1 MCKANCIKDSLSLK
15 LKLKAN
21 TGYFY
26 HRHTFH
32 FPLIFITMYASS
44 VCKIK
49 ESVYYSDFI
58 TITNTCDN
66 QFIKEKGLFEL
77 TALEFESVVIWPC
90 VLKRKHCRVRL
101 LFSYPVKK

>member
-1 MCKANCIKDSLSLK
+1 MCKANCFIDSLS

-32 FPLIFITMYASS
+32 FPLIFITMYSS
-44 VCKIK
+44 FICKIEK
-49 ESVYYSDFI
+49 NVYYSNFI

-66 QFIKEKGLFEL
+66 QFIKEKGMFEL
-77 TALEFESVVIWPC
+77 TALEFESVVI
-90 VLKRKHCRVRL
+90 
-101 LFSYPVKK
+101 